1 MATDVPLCSEMAAD
15 ILRGNGSAV
24 DAAITA
30 LLCVGVVQA
39 ESSGIGGY
47 AMWLLVRI
55 IFLEYGIDCRPYL
68 IYISRV
74 LPALSAMAGSDL
86 HSAIFSSPTSDRA
99 CCHSLPQVQHVL
111 FCVG

>member
-15 ILRGNGSAV
+15 ILRRSGSAV

-47 AMWLLVRI
+47 AMWLLNILI
-55 IFLEYGIDCRPYL
+55 IFLECGIDFRPYL
-68 IYISRV
+68 TYISRV

-86 HSAIFSSPTSDRA
+86 HSAIFS
-99 CCHSLPQVQHVL
+99 
-111 FCVG
+111 